1 MGRSCPVQNSR
12 HPLPQDC
19 QSLTAAVFFFS
30 HPPSFQGMKVMSRWV
45 HCLEKALGS
54 GHVVGLLGCLVGLQ
68 MHAMNFS
75 VDWPHLEIDL
85 PEGPI

>member
-1 MGRSCPVQNSR
+1 
-12 HPLPQDC
+12 
-19 QSLTAAVFFFS
+19 
-30 HPPSFQGMKVMSRWV
+30 MSRWV
-45 HCLEKALGS
+45 HCSEIALGS